1 MRNIGVYVAVL
12 LSTLVPPGERAAQ
25 AQDLPPTLAPAP
37 AVQALQA
44 RVIVKYRSDSVLLRK
59 QALAATPDP
68 GRAERLG
75 QRAGL
80 VLRSGASVA
89 ERSHVVFGSGM
100 SSQALALRLSQEADV
115 EYAVVDQRR
124 RRLAVVPNDPLYLP
138 AFPPP
143 GGPAVGQWY
152 LKPPDSLFV
161 SAIDAPAAWAVT
173 QGSASIVVAVLDT
186 GVRFDHEDLKRVGE
200 GGNLLPGYDFV
211 TDVATANDGDGRDA
225 DPSDPGDGVTSAEL
239 TQPGGPFN
247 GCEPS
252 PSNSSWHGTE
262 VSGLIGAIT
271 DNALGM
277 AGVGRNVRVLPV
289 RVLGKC
295 GGFDSDITAA
305 MRWAAGLHVDG
316 VPDNPNP
323 ARVINLSLG
332 GTGACNAV
340 YTDAVAEVGAVGTL
354 VVASAGNTAGH
365 GVNSPANCPG
375 VVGVAALRHAG
386 TKVGF
391 SDLGPEIALSA
402 PGGNCVNLSG
412 TCLYPILTTS
422 NAGTSLPVAHAAG
435 GSTYTTGSNASLGT
449 SFSAP
454 LVAGTAALMLS
465 VQPSLS
471 PTDLRNLLRASA
483 RPFPTLGGEPDTP
496 QCTAPRVDANGA
508 PVDQLQCYCTTTTC
522 GAGMLDAGAAVRAA
536 LAVQARIEVAPSPA
550 LAGSPVTLDARSSLV
565 GAGRSI
571 AGYRWTLLDGGA
583 IVGGFSGATDGPT
596 ATLTPSA
603 PGSFRVRLSVTDNA
617 GAVSSVE
624 LAVSVVSAP
633 AAVGAGGGGG
643 ALGAGWL
650 VLLGVAGL
658 ALRRSAT

>member
-1 MRNIGVYVAVL
+1 MRKIGLCVAVL
-12 LSTLVPPGERAAQ
+12 LSTLFPAGERAAQ
-25 AQDLPPTLAPAP
+25 AQALAPAP
-37 AVQALQA
+37 AVEALEA
-44 RVIVKYRSDSVLLRK
+44 RVIVKYRADSVLLRK
-59 QALAATPDP
+59 QALASTPDP

-80 VLRSGASVA
+80 TLRSGASIA
-89 ERSHVVFGSGM
+89 ERSHVVLASGM
-100 SSQALALRLSQEADV
+100 SSQALALRLSQEADI

-124 RRLAVVPNDPLYLP
+124 RRLAVIPNDPLYLP
-138 AFPPP
+138 TSAPP

-173 QGSASIVVAVLDT
+173 LGSPSVVVAVLDT
-186 GVRFDHEDLKRVGE
+186 GVRFDHEDLKRVGA

-211 TDVATANDGDGRDA
+211 TDAATANDGDGRDA

-239 TQPGGPFN
+239 TQPGGPFQ

-262 VSGLIGAIT
+262 VTGLIGAIT

-277 AGVGRNVRVLPV
+277 ASVGRNVRVLPV

-323 ARVINLSLG
+323 ARIINLSLG

-391 SDLGPEIALSA
+391 SDLGPEIALGA

-422 NAGTSLPVAHAAG
+422 NAGATTPVTHAAG

-465 VQPSLS
+465 VQPGLS
-471 PTDLRNLLRASA
+471 PADLRNLLRASA
-483 RPFPTLGGEPDTP
+483 RPFPTIGGEPDTP

-508 PVDQLQCYCTTTTC
+508 PVDQLQCYCSTTTC

-536 LAVQARIEVAPSPA
+536 LAVQARIDVAPSPA
-550 LAGSPVTLDARSSLV
+550 LAGSPVTLDGRSSLV

-571 AGYRWTLLDGGA
+571 ASYRWTLLDGGA
-583 IVGGFSGATDGPT
+583 IVSGFSGATDGPT
-596 ATLTPSA
+596 VTLTPSA
-603 PGSFRVRLSVTDNA
+603 PGSFRVRLSVIDNA
-617 GAVSSVE
+617 GAVSSVD
-624 LAVSVVSAP
+624 LSVAVSAVSVGVD
-633 AAVGAGGGGG
+633 GGGGGGG

-650 VLLGVAGL
+650 LLLGVAVL
-658 ALRRSAT
+658 ALRRSPN